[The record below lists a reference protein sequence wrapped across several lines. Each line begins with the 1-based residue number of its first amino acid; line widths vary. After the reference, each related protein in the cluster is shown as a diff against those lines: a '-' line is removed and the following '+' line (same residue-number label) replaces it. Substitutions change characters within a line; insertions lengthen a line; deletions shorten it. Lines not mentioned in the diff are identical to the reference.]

1 MCSPKE
7 RTEEK
12 LSLLWPS
19 GEKSAERNATVAIG
33 RQTKAD
39 LEAKGRKCLKKK
51 GMPSCLNAADGSN
64 EKRKLANG
72 FNDLK
77 AT

>member
-1 MCSPKE
+1 M
-7 RTEEK
+7 
-12 LSLLWPS
+12 
-19 GEKSAERNATVAIG
+19 AIG